1 MNDPQP
7 FDDFLGGADPEQMSD
22 KEFQRY
28 QERKAQAA
36 AEDAQYRA
44 SKSSEVPTIEMLC
57 ADMIRVASDPETNPF
72 HKDKILSAKRYRRFG
87 HFPFEYV
94 EREFGTFNH
103 AKEVAGLAD
112 KVGTRLQK
120 TCRANQSRR
129 EHATRY
135 QEENFSPYVYD
146 PTQRESHGTEL
157 ALIISDTHS
166 GYLEPFAWW
175 SFLRACK
182 EMDPDIIIC
191 NGDII
196 EGSAISRHPKVPG
209 KVMKLQDEFD
219 FTREMFT
226 MLRRICPDAEIVYT
240 AGNHGLD
247 RLAAYLTQVA
257 PGLAGLDCMRM
268 DKLLGLDDLGIKLA
282 QGGSFVSPKG
292 QEGDRPGCLVKPY
305 YIATHGTA
313 LGQTPFMTELRATG
327 ISGCSGH
334 VHRAGM
340 AYGTTEAMGTTSWMS
355 TPSAVVEACAR
366 SYMKSRSI
374 AWQAGWGVAYL
385 DDKSERVHQYPV
397 VVNDG
402 FAACEGL
409 VFRDPGVPYPNV
421 MDNWLTEWH
430 KQYVDFA

>member
-1 MNDPQP
+1 MIENL
-7 FDDFLGGADPEQMSD
+7 DDFLAAPETVSENEAEKRRMLQ
-22 KEFQRY
+22 
-28 QERKAQAA
+28 RKAQLA
-36 AEDAQYRA
+36 AEDARERA
-44 SKSSEVPTIEMLC
+44 TKSDEVPTLEMLC
-57 ADMIRVASDPETNPF
+57 GDMLRVACDEETNPF
-72 HKDKILSAKRYRRFG
+72 WQDRILSSKRYRRFG
-87 HFPFEYV
+87 HYPFEYV
-94 EREFGTFNH
+94 EKEFGTFAH

-112 KVGTRLQK
+112 KVGTRQQK
-120 TCRANQSRR
+120 TARANQSRA
-129 EHATRY
+129 EHSQRY
-135 QEENFSPYVYD
+135 QEENFLPYVYD
-146 PTQRESHGTEL
+146 PSQRESQGTEL
-157 ALIISDTHS
+157 ALIISDTHT
-166 GYLEPFAWW
+166 GFLEPFAWW

-191 NGDII
+191 NGDMI

-209 KVMKLQDEFD
+209 KVMKLQDEFN
-219 FTREMFT
+219 FAREMFT
-226 MLRRICPDAEIVYT
+226 MLRRICPDAEIIWT

-257 PGLAGLDCMRM
+257 PGLAGLDSLRF
-268 DKLLGLDDLGIKLA
+268 DKLAGLDELGIKLA

-292 QEGDRPGCLVKPY
+292 QEKERPGCLVKPY

-327 ISGCSGH
+327 ISGTSGH
-334 VHRAGM
+334 VHRAGL

-355 TPSAVVEACAR
+355 TPSAVVQECAR
-366 SYMKSRSI
+366 GYIKSRSI

-385 DDKSERVHQYPV
+385 DDEAQRVHQYPV

-409 VFRDPGVPYPNV
+409 VFRDPGVVYPNV
-421 MDNWLTEWH
+421 MDNWITDWH